1 MVMEATHFT
10 TSQYQYHI
18 DGGFTRRP
26 FMRMRKRS
34 HISYGY
40 GPHFLRRSLYVPFIA
55 LGPKA
60 KAKAEAEAEAEAS
73 SFSSVDVRRELI
85 SLTLPALASQAIDP
99 LAQLMETAYIGRLG
113 TVELASA
120 GVSISIFNI
129 ISKLF
134 NIPLLSV
141 ATSFV
146 AEDIAKASSTAD
158 AKTKQQLSSVS
169 TALLL
174 ALVLGFFEALALY
187 LGSGA
192 FLHLIGVSTQNPTY
206 VPARH
211 FLSLRAVGAPA
222 VVLSLSLQGIFR
234 GFKDTK
240 TPVICL
246 GKERAFDILVD
257 WNACIGN
264 FSAVFLFPLL
274 MYYFRLGV
282 TGAAISTVISQY
294 IGTMLM
300 IWCLNKRAELLPP
313 KMGDLQFGSYIKSG
327 GFLLGRTL
335 SVLST
340 MTLGTSMAARH
351 GPVAMAAHQICMQV
365 WLAVSLLTDAL
376 AASGQALIASSVSRH
391 EYKVAKEVTSLVL
404 RIGLVMGICLTAIL
418 GASFGSL
425 ATIFTQDTEVLQVI
439 RTLALFVSASQP
451 FNALAYIFDGLHYGV
466 SDFRYAAFSMMFVG
480 AVSSAFLV
488 FAPPLFGLQ
497 GVWLGLGLF
506 MALRAAAGAVRLL
519 SKNGPW
525 WFLHRF
531 TNCRGGL
538 ISL

>member
-1 MVMEATHFT
+1 MEATHFT

-174 ALVLGFFEALALY
+174 ALALGFFEALALY
-187 LGSGA
+187 LGAGA
-192 FLHLIGVSTQNPTY
+192 FLHLIGVPTVCFHPLLY
-206 VPARH
+206 AFYFLYPLPSISIVFSFSSAKSNICSRTTLSLFKSCWRSCCCTFFGSSRH
-211 FLSLRAVGAPA
+211 FP
-222 VVLSLSLQGIFR
+222 
-234 GFKDTK
+234 
-240 TPVICL
+240 
-246 GKERAFDILVD
+246 
-257 WNACIGN
+257 
-264 FSAVFLFPLL
+264 
-274 MYYFRLGV
+274 
-282 TGAAISTVISQY
+282 
-294 IGTMLM
+294 
-300 IWCLNKRAELLPP
+300 
-313 KMGDLQFGSYIKSG
+313 
-327 GFLLGRTL
+327 
-335 SVLST
+335 
-340 MTLGTSMAARH
+340 
-351 GPVAMAAHQICMQV
+351 
-365 WLAVSLLTDAL
+365 
-376 AASGQALIASSVSRH
+376 
-391 EYKVAKEVTSLVL
+391 
-404 RIGLVMGICLTAIL
+404 
-418 GASFGSL
+418 
-425 ATIFTQDTEVLQVI
+425 
-439 RTLALFVSASQP
+439 
-451 FNALAYIFDGLHYGV
+451 
-466 SDFRYAAFSMMFVG
+466 
-480 AVSSAFLV
+480 
-488 FAPPLFGLQ
+488 
-497 GVWLGLGLF
+497 
-506 MALRAAAGAVRLL
+506 
-519 SKNGPW
+519 
-525 WFLHRF
+525 RF
-531 TNCRGGL
+531 
-538 ISL
+538 